1 MALANGVRFV
11 WLDEHIGRVGK
22 YQEFKR
28 RFRNTLKPTAA
39 APPDAINVTI
49 WTLEQNA
56 APFLFAST
64 PDEAIQLIEKNYDKY
79 VIFISSGSLGQTIIP
94 RISATYPCV
103 HSFYIFCGDI
113 SKYVELAIEF
123 ASCLQTFNHETD
135 LLVRLARDISGD
147 IIKQGKI
154 YMDIPEPKNA
164 LKCYD
169 QALILNN
176 EVNRIDTLN
185 DPCYIYIR
193 EINGDGLN
201 VGLIQEA
208 QYMLYQQER
217 QQERQR
223 EAEGD
228 DQISQQESSR

>member
-1 MALANGVRFV
+1 MALANGVRFI
-11 WLDEHIGRVGK
+11 WLDEHIGRDGE
-22 YQEFKR
+22 YQEFKKQ
-28 RFRNTLKPTAA
+28 FQNTLKPAGA
-39 APPDAINVTI
+39 VPPDAIDVLI

-64 PDEAIQLIEKNYDKY
+64 PDQAIQLIRTHHDKR
-79 VIFISSGSLGQTIIP
+79 VIFISSGSLGQPIIP
-94 RISATYPCV
+94 QISATYPYV

-147 IIKQGKI
+147 IIKQGKL
-154 YMDIPEPKNA
+154 YMEVSDPKNA

-193 EINGDGLN
+193 EIKGDGLN
-201 VGLIQEA
+201 VGLIQQA
-208 QYMLYQQER
+208 QYMSYQQER
-217 QQERQR
+217 QQERQP

-228 DQISQQESSR
+228 DHISQQESSR